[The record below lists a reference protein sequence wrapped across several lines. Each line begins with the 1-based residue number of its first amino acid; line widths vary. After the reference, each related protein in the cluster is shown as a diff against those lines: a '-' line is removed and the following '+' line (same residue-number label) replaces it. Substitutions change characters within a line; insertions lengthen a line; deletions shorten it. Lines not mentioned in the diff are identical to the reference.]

1 MVIDVKVGS
10 GAFMRDEDRARK
22 LAHALVR
29 TGNACGIRTRALLT
43 DMNQP
48 LGQAVGN
55 SLEVKECIELL
66 RGEGAPG
73 SQPVL
78 DLSLE
83 LSAHMLVLSHVDE
96 SLAAARDRLRKILDS
111 GKALE
116 CFRQNV
122 AAQGG
127 EPRVCDDPAGFLPL
141 VTESFKVESPRS
153 RFVTKVNTSE
163 IGHAIA
169 AIGGGRVRIDDTIDP
184 TVGFITQAKIG
195 DSVEEGAAIGLVYCR
210 DHSSAQEAGKRIQ
223 ASYEIGEQ
231 SPQEIP
237 QLLREVINE

>member
-1 MVIDVKVGS
+1 
-10 GAFMRDEDRARK
+10 MRDEDRARA

-48 LGQAVGN
+48 LGEAVGN

-66 RGEGAPG
+66 RGEGTERA
-73 SQPVL
+73 QPVL

-111 GKALE
+111 GEALE

-122 AAQGG
+122 TAQGG

-141 VTESFKVESPRS
+141 VKDSFKVESPRS
-153 RFVTKVNTSE
+153 GFVTKINTAE

-169 AIGGGRVRIDDTIDP
+169 AIGGGRVRIDDAIDP
-184 TVGFITQAKIG
+184 AVGFIAEARIG
-195 DSVEEGAAIGLVYCR
+195 DGVSNGSTIGTVYCV
-210 DHSSAQEAGKRIQ
+210 DASKAKEAGERIR
-223 ASYEIGEQ
+223 AAYEIGDQ
-231 SPQEIP
+231 SPTEIP
-237 QLLREVINE
+237 HLLREVINE